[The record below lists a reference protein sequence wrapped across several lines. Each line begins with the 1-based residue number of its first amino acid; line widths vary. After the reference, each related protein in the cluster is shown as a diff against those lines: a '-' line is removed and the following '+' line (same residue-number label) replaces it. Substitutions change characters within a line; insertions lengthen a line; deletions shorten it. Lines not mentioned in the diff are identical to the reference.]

1 MKNVQIVTDRH
12 KVRINFTVQGFI
24 IERSKTLL
32 HLIHF
37 N

>member
-1 MKNVQIVTDRH
+1 MQNLQIVTDRR
-12 KVRINFTVQGFI
+12 KIRTNFLVQGFI